1 MLFHR
6 KLSIIPAGS
15 ISIPPSPWPATLK
28 FIHRRNGRDNRS
40 KSPSPPP
47 VSPNIPLIVN
57 FQFRNYRHCYE
68 ASSILDQGNLSPPLP
83 LAFTSPYEWVLIRDD
98 HITRV
103 YTRCGE
109 EYKKKV
115 TTSIMACIEKSAE
128 GEGNGGVKILKRF
141 SWINSRECTRVKSH
155 RSFSRRPAP
164 AGYFA
169 LNSQSMRFHRARVRK
184 CISTF
189 PLRRER

>member
-15 ISIPPSPWPATLK
+15 ISIPPSPCPATLK

-98 HITRV
+98 YITRV

-109 EYKKKV
+109 EYK
-115 TTSIMACIEKSAE
+115 EKSYDLDY
-128 GEGNGGVKILKRF
+128 GVHRKKCGGRGKWG
-141 SWINSRECTRVKSH
+141 S
-155 RSFSRRPAP
+155 
-164 AGYFA
+164 
-169 LNSQSMRFHRARVRK
+169 
-184 CISTF
+184 
-189 PLRRER
+189 